1 MRSFLPNTH
10 LYLLYLQPADEHV
23 QVHFLETSDDRAIL
37 DPDDILSDVVDDK
50 DKVLLSFPSPISCL
64 SYCFYKVL
72 LA

>member
-1 MRSFLPNTH
+1 M
-10 LYLLYLQPADEHV
+10 
-23 QVHFLETSDDRAIL
+23 HFLETSDDRAIL